1 MPRSAAKRSHLYFV
15 AESAGHSSHI
25 VKKYAYT
32 HNDLTCQ
39 YHFLLRYFMQISEK
53 DRRLREEARKMLKA
67 AMARRGISGKQ
78 LAALLQEADPDGQ
91 GRLVL
96 NRINRGAFSFAW
108 ALGALRAMGV
118 RTLDLQEVPQ
128 KALGEK

>member
-1 MPRSAAKRSHLYFV
+1 
-15 AESAGHSSHI
+15 
-25 VKKYAYT
+25 
-32 HNDLTCQ
+32 
-39 YHFLLRYFMQISEK
+39 
-53 DRRLREEARKMLKA
+53 MLKA